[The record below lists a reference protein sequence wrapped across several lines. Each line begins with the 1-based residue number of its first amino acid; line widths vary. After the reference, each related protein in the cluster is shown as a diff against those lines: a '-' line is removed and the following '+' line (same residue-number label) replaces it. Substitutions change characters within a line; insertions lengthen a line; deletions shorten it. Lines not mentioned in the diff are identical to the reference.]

1 MSSGVSNYDDL
12 LEELRLRYKRKYN
25 RLLDD
30 EVLYII
36 IRLNEL
42 QVDQKNDFQQLKR
55 AVSNKPRLAFS
66 FGKDYFFYGLGQATG
81 NLLMWLISLVA
92 SIILVSFFSR

>member
-1 MSSGVSNYDDL
+1 MSSGISNYDDL

-25 RLLDD
+25 KLLDD
-30 EVLYII
+30 EILYII

-42 QVDQKNDFQQLKR
+42 QMDQKNDFQQLKR
-55 AVSNKPRLAFS
+55 AVASKPKLAFS

-81 NLLMWLISLVA
+81 TLIMWLISLFI
-92 SIILVSFFSR
+92 SLMLVSLLLR